1 MPVVTRFEIAGA
13 TLSFLLVKAGRSQTG
28 KGPRQLLRAIR
39 SQGIF
44 CAEGLR

>member
-1 MPVVTRFEIAGA
+1 MPVVTRFEIDGA
-13 TLSFLLVKAGRSQTG
+13 TLSFLLVQADRSQTG
-28 KGPRQLLRAIR
+28 KDSKRSLRAIR